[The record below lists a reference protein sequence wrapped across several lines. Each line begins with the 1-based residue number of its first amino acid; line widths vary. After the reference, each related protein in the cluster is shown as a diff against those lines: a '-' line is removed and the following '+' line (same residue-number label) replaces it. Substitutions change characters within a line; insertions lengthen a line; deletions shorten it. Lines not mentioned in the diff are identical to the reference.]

1 MEIGGWTLTRLLLAL
16 LVAACPVLAQENP
29 TKPAPVPGPM
39 LSEGMID
46 FETPQLKLKLV
57 KSSQTVAGLSPKED
71 PKFDFTPG
79 DILAERSQQGYYHLG
94 DLDLRLRIGNSGE
107 WKSYSTAHMRK
118 PVKQIKPETGAL
130 ISADLTPTFGEDVP
144 LQIIRSWMVVDGE
157 LTLRFTLRNQGND
170 LVEVGALG
178 IPMVFNNVL
187 NDRTLEQ
194 AHAVCSFYDP
204 YIGEEAG
211 YLQVT
216 RLNGQGPAL
225 VVVPDGRTP
234 FEAYNPILSPHR
246 NSTGPVPMF
255 EDPTPR
261 GMTFE
266 GFYDWMVL
274 SQAFAENE
282 WKKAQPWN
290 PATML
295 ALKPG
300 ESKSYGVR
308 FVVSDS
314 IRGIER
320 TLASAGRPVAV
331 GFPGYVLPED
341 IDGKLFLK
349 YGRAVRSI
357 RVEPEAALELRRVGR
372 KPGGVEYS
380 IRGKKWGRARLL
392 ITYDDGL
399 QQAIHYFVIKPSAEA
414 VANLG
419 RFLTHEQW
427 FVDDKDPFHRSPSV
441 MSYDREANQIVTQD
455 SRVWISGLG
464 DEAGS
469 GSWLAAAMKEFGQ
482 PDEQELKKFE
492 SFIDGVLWGG
502 LQYSDGP
509 LKYGVRKSLMY
520 YEPKDF
526 PEGFY
531 RSDLNW
537 KSWTSWNKQASER
550 VDRSFNYPHVVA
562 AYWTMYRL
570 ARNNTGLVTNH
581 PWEWY
586 LHHAYETSMAMTK
599 YAEGYAEFGQ
609 MEGDVFLELLKDLK
623 RENLTSEATSL
634 EAAMRKRAEHWKSQA
649 YPFGSEMPW
658 DSTGQEEVYAWTR
671 YFGFEDKAEVTL
683 NAILGY
689 KPTIPHW
696 GYNGSARRFWDFLY
710 GGKYP
715 RLERQLHHYGSGINA
730 IPVLSEFREHPDDLY
745 LLRVGYGGTMGAITN
760 IDEQGFAS
768 AAFHGFPDMLKF
780 DPYSGD
786 YGPNFFGHA
795 LNTATYIVNSSQYG
809 WLAFGGN
816 LKVESSK
823 VLITPLDSFRTR
835 VYLAPVGLWLTL
847 DSGCFDS
854 VEFDPTTGKVSIA
867 LSAATKSTPVAR
879 LRIEQPAV
887 IRGVGKYGPRKPLS
901 RERGAFVV
909 SLKEMGSTAI
919 LLEQTR

>member
-1 MEIGGWTLTRLLLAL
+1 MNIGGWTLTRLLLAL
-16 LVAACPVLAQENP
+16 LVASPVVAQENS
-29 TKPAPVPGPM
+29 TKPAAVAGPM
-39 LSEGMID
+39 LSEGTID
-46 FETPQLKLKLV
+46 FDTPQLKLKLV

-71 PKFDFTPG
+71 PKFDFIPG
-79 DILAERSQQGYYHLG
+79 DILVERSQQGYYHLG
-94 DLDLRLRIGNSGE
+94 DLDLRLRIGSSGE
-107 WKSYSTAHMRK
+107 WKSFSTAHMRK
-118 PVKQIKPETGAL
+118 PVKQIKSETGAL
-130 ISADLTPTFGEDVP
+130 ISADLTPTLGEDVP
-144 LQIIRSWMVVDGE
+144 LQITRSWMVVNGE
-157 LTLRFTLRNQGND
+157 LTLRFTLRNRGND

-204 YIGEEAG
+204 YIGEDAG

-216 RLNGQGPAL
+216 RLNGHGPAL

-246 NSTGPVPMF
+246 NASGPVPIF

-357 RVEPEAALELRRVGR
+357 KVEPEAALELRRVGR

-399 QQAIHYFVIKPSAEA
+399 QQAIYYFVSKPAAEA
-414 VANLG
+414 VADLG

-537 KSWTSWNKQASER
+537 KSWASWNKQASER

-586 LHHAYETSMAMTK
+586 L
-599 YAEGYAEFGQ
+599 
-609 MEGDVFLELLKDLK
+609 
-623 RENLTSEATSL
+623 R
-634 EAAMRKRAEHWKSQA
+634 QA
-649 YPFGSEMPW
+649 
-658 DSTGQEEVYAWTR
+658 
-671 YFGFEDKAEVTL
+671 
-683 NAILGY
+683 
-689 KPTIPHW
+689 
-696 GYNGSARRFWDFLY
+696 
-710 GGKYP
+710 
-715 RLERQLHHYGSGINA
+715 
-730 IPVLSEFREHPDDLY
+730 
-745 LLRVGYGGTMGAITN
+745 
-760 IDEQGFAS
+760 
-768 AAFHGFPDMLKF
+768 
-780 DPYSGD
+780 
-786 YGPNFFGHA
+786 
-795 LNTATYIVNSSQYG
+795 
-809 WLAFGGN
+809 
-816 LKVESSK
+816 
-823 VLITPLDSFRTR
+823 
-835 VYLAPVGLWLTL
+835 
-847 DSGCFDS
+847 
-854 VEFDPTTGKVSIA
+854 
-867 LSAATKSTPVAR
+867 
-879 LRIEQPAV
+879 
-887 IRGVGKYGPRKPLS
+887 
-901 RERGAFVV
+901 
-909 SLKEMGSTAI
+909 
-919 LLEQTR
+919 